1 MANMTRDALRSLIGS
16 RVDIALER
24 LEEKLEYLKICKK
37 QEESGEIVE
46 EFYQQFEKSDR
57 ITIRRHYESEVE
69 KTNLEIKEVYLQGL
83 RDCFKLFAFLGDE
96 EREM

>member
-24 LEEKLEYLKICKK
+24 LEEKLEYLKICKE

-46 EFYQQFEKSDR
+46 EFYQKFEKSDR
-57 ITIRRHYESEVE
+57 ITIRRHYEGEVE
-69 KTNLEIKEVYLQGL
+69 KTNLKSKKSIYRGL
-83 RDCFKLFAFLGDE
+83 FKLFAFLGDE